1 VLFAIDRAGC
11 VGADGPTHNGYYDI
25 SFMRCL
31 PNMVIMTPAD
41 ENECRQ
47 MLYTGIQIDGPASV
61 RYPRGGGPGVEV
73 DKEMTALSIGK
84 AEIRTQGDR
93 RGGHMD
99 KRIAIL
105 AFGVVLD
112 FAQAVGDE
120 LGATVVNMRFVKP
133 IDEEMILN
141 MAASHDL
148 IVTVE
153 ENMIQGGAGEA
164 VNQVLVEN
172 GVMQAIVNYG
182 LPDRMIQHGS
192 RDDMLNDVGMNKEG
206 LMEFIQHHLGE
217 SGHSAKIKSV

>member
-1 VLFAIDRAGC
+1 MLFAIDRAGC
-11 VGADGPTHNGYYDI
+11 VGADGPTHNGCYDI

-73 DKEMTALSIGK
+73 EKEMTTLPVGK
-84 AEIRTQGDR
+84 AEIHSQG
-93 RGGHMD
+93 

-105 AFGVVLD
+105 SFGVILD
-112 FAQAVGDE
+112 IAQAAGDE

-133 IDEEMILN
+133 IDEELILN
-141 MAASHDL
+141 MAATHDL

-153 ENMIQGGAGEA
+153 ENVVQGGAGEA
-164 VNQVLVEN
+164 VNQVLAEN
-172 GVMQAIVNYG
+172 GIVHAIANYG
-182 LPDRMIQHGS
+182 LPDRLIQHGS
-192 RDDMLNDVGMNKEG
+192 RDEMLNDVGMNKEG
-206 LMEFIQHHLGE
+206 LLEFIQHHLGE
-217 SGHSAKIKSV
+217 HKQSAKIKSV